1 MSRMASSSQDDDA
14 GVIVSIDGG
23 LDAELTPIQWV
34 DPTGFGYP
42 TVFLIGHLTGRGATR
57 HGV

>member
-1 MSRMASSSQDDDA
+1 MASSSQDDDA